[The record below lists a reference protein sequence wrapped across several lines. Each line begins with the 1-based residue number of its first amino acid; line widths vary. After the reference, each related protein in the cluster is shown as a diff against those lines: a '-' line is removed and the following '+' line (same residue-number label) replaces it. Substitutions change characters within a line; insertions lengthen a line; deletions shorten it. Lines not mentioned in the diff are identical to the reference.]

1 MKGCFMGKVIITAA
15 LTGAIHTPSM
25 SEYLP
30 FKIEDL
36 IEEAV
41 RSYNAG
47 AAVVHVHARNPEDGS
62 PSSSGDVFKAILSGI
77 KARSNVVV
85 TPTTGGSYTMTP
97 MERLAVVNAL
107 KPEMAT
113 FNAGS
118 LNFALYPV
126 LEKYKDFKYDWEE
139 GYLQGTES
147 FIFSNHFESLH
158 IYSKTMSETNTRPE
172 IEIYDVGQVNNVAQ
186 LVSEGYLKKPVYLQY
201 VMGILGGIPATIDN
215 LLYLIRESKRLLGD
229 DFRWSVCA
237 AGRFQ
242 FAMGVVN
249 VLEGGFWRVGLEDN
263 LYLERGVLAKSS
275 AEQVEKAIR
284 IIRELG
290 YEPAT
295 PDEAREILGLKGL
308 DKVNY

>member
-1 MKGCFMGKVIITAA
+1 MGKVIITAA
-15 LTGAIHTPSM
+15 LTGSIHTPSM

-30 FKIEDL
+30 FRTEDL

-47 AAVVHVHARNPEDGS
+47 AAVVHVHGRDPENGV
-62 PSSSGDVFKAILSGI
+62 PSASGDVFKKVLSGI
-77 KARSNVVV
+77 KARCNVVV
-85 TPTTGGSYTMTP
+85 TPTTGGSASMTP
-97 MERLAVVNAL
+97 QERLAVVSAL

-126 LEKYKDFKYDWEE
+126 LQKYKKFKYDWEE
-139 GYLQGTES
+139 KYLKDTES

-158 IYSKTMSETNTRPE
+158 IYMKTMNEVGARPE
-172 IEIYDVGQVNNVAQ
+172 IEIYDVGQINNVAQ
-186 LVSEGYLKKPVYLQY
+186 LMREGYLKKPVYLQY
-201 VMGILGGIPATIDN
+201 VLGILGGIPATADN
-215 LLYLIRESKRLLGD
+215 LLYLIRESKRLLKD
-229 DFRWSVCA
+229 DFKWSVCA

-242 FAMGVVN
+242 FPMGILN

-263 LYLERGVLAKSS
+263 LYLEKGVLAKSS

-284 IIRELG
+284 IIREFG

-295 PDEAREILGLKGL
+295 PDEAREILGLKGI

>member
-1 MKGCFMGKVIITAA
+1 MPKVILTAA

-25 SEYLP
+25 TPYLP
-30 FKIEDL
+30 FKTED
-36 IEEAV
+36 IIQEAI
-41 RSYNAG
+41 RSHSAG

-62 PSSSGDVFKAILSGI
+62 PSSNGDIFKDILSGI
-77 KARSNVVV
+77 KAKCDVVI

-97 MERLAVVNAL
+97 EERLSVVSAL

-126 LEKYKDFKYDWEE
+126 LEKYKDFKFDWEE
-139 GYLQGTES
+139 DYLRGTES
-147 FIFSNHFESLH
+147 FIFSNHFKSLH
-158 IYSKTMSETNTRPE
+158 IYSRTMEETHTRPE

-186 LVSEGYLKKPVYLQY
+186 LVHEGYLKKPVYLQY
-201 VMGILGGIPATIDN
+201 VLGILGGIPATAES

-229 DFRWSVCA
+229 DFFWSVCA

-242 FAMGVVN
+242 FPMGVIN
-249 VLEGGFWRVGLEDN
+249 VLEGGFWRVGLEDSI
-263 LYLERGVLAKSS
+263 YLEKGVLAKSS

-295 PDEAREILGLKGL
+295 PDEAREILQLKGL
-308 DKVNY
+308 DRVNY